1 MTNDA
6 HLFARLQDS
15 SNLPSLPQVLLQVI
29 EINEQEDFD
38 IKKLVKI
45 IAQDPAI
52 SAKVL
57 RLVNSAHFNLEGKF
71 ISLEKAVLY
80 LGADV
85 IKKIAITASI
95 QHAFNGVKQNGSFPI
110 NRFWWNSFS
119 CAIFSKRIA
128 QQTKYINVEEA
139 YVAGLLHNIGK
150 LLLWINFPKEYL
162 SILPLIEN
170 QIDECNTEK
179 QQIGI
184 THCEAGS
191 WLIKHWKLNSF
202 MADAVHYHHEPLARV
217 KIGFPLVKITF
228 LAHKLSKMKNED
240 QTSILA
246 IGQEL
251 LGLDSKQMNTIISD
265 AQKEIENIAT
275 SLELIIEAPANR
287 EGPKPDPLDK
297 HSLHLGT
304 KIQDSS
310 LLTCFLEDLIQYN
323 DRDSILKA
331 TEQALNILLE
341 IDTALFFLQDAEGNT
356 LFGCTSP
363 QNRFHELVQDLTLPS
378 EVTTSLLARSI
389 IEQRIINTQE
399 LTSSNQLSLADSQLL
414 DLIGENGMIYVPMIA
429 NNISVGVIVLGL
441 KESKLKGA
449 TRLLRLM
456 ANQTALSLH
465 LYDIREKRAKEIEE
479 ERLAALSMAAA
490 KIAHEV
496 NNPLAIIRNY
506 FKIFELNFTHSS
518 TLKGDLKI
526 LNDEIDH
533 ISNIVQQ
540 LNNIIPSD
548 KKECE
553 KVDLN
558 SLLTGLSKIL
568 SKSIL
573 YSSKIQLH
581 FTPDLDLPPVAA
593 DADEIKQVIINLVKN
608 AAEAIQ
614 EGGNIYIEAHRK
626 DSVNEETASDTM
638 HLTQHSVEITIRDDG
653 PGIADEIAS
662 NLFDPFISSK
672 GTENSGLGLSV
683 VQDIVS
689 KLNGTITCNSNK
701 ENGTSFT
708 IILPVDGSCNSSDKF
723 IQHSRKK
730 VP

>member
-1 MTNDA
+1 MTNNA

-15 SNLPSLPQVLLQVI
+15 SNLPSLPQVLLQVV

-71 ISLEKAVLY
+71 ISLERAVLY

-95 QHAFNGVKQNGSFPI
+95 QHVFNGVKQNGSFPI

-128 QQTKYINVEEA
+128 QQTRYINVEEA

-162 SILPLIEN
+162 SILPLIES
-170 QIDECNTEK
+170 QIDECKAEK
-179 QQIGI
+179 EQIGI

-217 KIGFPLVKITF
+217 KIGFPLVKITC
-228 LAHKLSKMKNED
+228 LAHKLSKMNSED
-240 QTSILA
+240 QTSIFA

-251 LGLDSKQMNTIISD
+251 LGLDSKQMNTIICD
-265 AQKEIENIAT
+265 AQKEIENIGT
-275 SLELIIEAPANR
+275 SLELTIEAPANR
-287 EGPKPDPLDK
+287 EEPKADPLEK
-297 HSLHLGT
+297 HSLHLVT

-341 IDTALFFLQDAEGNT
+341 IDTVLFFLQDADDNT

-363 QNRFHELVQDLTLPS
+363 QNRFHELVQDLVLPS

-389 IEQRIINTQE
+389 SEQRIINTHE
-399 LTSSNQLSLADSQLL
+399 LTSTNQLSLADSQLL
-414 DLIGENGMIYVPMIA
+414 DLIGENGMIYVPMVA
-429 NNISVGVIVLGL
+429 NNISVGIIVLGL
-441 KESKLKGA
+441 QGSKLKGA

-465 LYDIREKRAKEIEE
+465 LHDIREKQAKKIEE

-526 LNDEIDH
+526 LNDEINH

-540 LNNIIPSD
+540 LNNVAPSD
-548 KKECE
+548 KKERE

-558 SLLTGLSKIL
+558 SLLAGLSKIL

-573 YSSKIQLH
+573 NSSKIQLH
-581 FTPDLDLPPVAA
+581 FTPDPDLPPFVA

-614 EGGNIYIEAHRK
+614 EGGNVYIEAHRK
-626 DSVNEETASDTM
+626 DSVNEKTASNTM
-638 HLTQHSVEITIRDDG
+638 RLTQHSVEITISDDG

-672 GTENSGLGLSV
+672 GTGNSGLGLSV

-708 IILPVDGSCNSSDKF
+708 IILPVDGS
-723 IQHSRKK
+723 
-730 VP
+730 

>member
-1 MTNDA
+1 MTNNA

-15 SNLPSLPQVLLQVI
+15 SNLPSLPQILLQVI

-71 ISLEKAVLY
+71 ISLERAVLH

-95 QHAFNGVKQNGSFPI
+95 QHAFNGVTQNGSFPI
-110 NRFWWNSFS
+110 NRFWRNSFS
-119 CAIFSKRIA
+119 CAIFSKIIA

-170 QIDECNTEK
+170 QIDECNAEK

-202 MADAVHYHHEPLARV
+202 MADAVRYHHEPLARV

-228 LAHKLSKMKNED
+228 LAHKLSKMNKED
-240 QTSILA
+240 QASILA

-251 LGLDSKQMNTIISD
+251 LGLDSKQMDTIICD
-265 AQKEIENIAT
+265 AQKEIEDIAT
-275 SLELIIEAPANR
+275 SLELTIEAPANR
-287 EGPKPDPLDK
+287 EEPKTDLLDK
-297 HSLHLGT
+297 HSLHLVT
-304 KIQDSS
+304 KTQDSS

-341 IDTALFFLQDAEGNT
+341 IDTVLFFLQDAEGNT

-363 QNRFHELVQDLTLPS
+363 QNRFHELVQDLILPC

-399 LTSSNQLSLADSQLL
+399 LTSTNQLSLADSQLL
-414 DLIGENGMIYVPMIA
+414 DLIGENGMIYVPMVA
-429 NNISVGVIVLGL
+429 SNISVGVIVLGL

-465 LYDIREKRAKEIEE
+465 LHDIREKQAKKIEE
-479 ERLAALSMAAA
+479 ERLDALSMAAA

-526 LNDEIDH
+526 LNDEINH

-540 LNNIIPSD
+540 LNNVVPSD
-548 KKECE
+548 KKERE

-558 SLLTGLSKIL
+558 SLLAGLSKIL

-581 FTPDLDLPPVAA
+581 FTPDLELPPIAA

-626 DSVNEETASDTM
+626 DSVNEKTASNTM
-638 HLTQHSVEITIRDDG
+638 HLSQHSVEITIRDDG

-708 IILPVDGSCNSSDKF
+708 IILPVDGS
-723 IQHSRKK
+723 
-730 VP
+730 

>member
-1 MTNDA
+1 MTNNA

-15 SNLPSLPQVLLQVI
+15 SNLPSLPQILLQVI

-38 IKKLVKI
+38 IKKLIKI

-71 ISLEKAVLY
+71 ISLEGAVLY

-128 QQTKYINVEEA
+128 QQTKYANVEEA

-170 QIDECNTEK
+170 QIDECNAEK

-217 KIGFPLVKITF
+217 KIGFPLIKITF
-228 LAHKLSKMKNED
+228 LAHKLSKMNSED
-240 QTSILA
+240 QPSIFA

-265 AQKEIENIAT
+265 AQTEIEDIAT

-287 EGPKPDPLDK
+287 EEPKADPLDK
-297 HSLHLGT
+297 HSLHLVT
-304 KIQDSS
+304 KMQDSS
-310 LLTCFLEDLIQYN
+310 LLTSFLEDLIQYN

-341 IDTALFFLQDAEGNT
+341 IDTALFFLQDAAGNT

-363 QNRFHELVQDLTLPS
+363 QNRFHELVQDLVLPS
-378 EVTTSLLARSI
+378 EITTSLLARSI
-389 IEQRIINTQE
+389 IEQRIISTQE
-399 LTSSNQLSLADSQLL
+399 LTSTNQLSLADSQLL
-414 DLIGENGMIYVPMIA
+414 DLIGENGMIYVPLVA

-449 TRLLRLM
+449 TRLLCLM

-465 LYDIREKRAKEIEE
+465 LHDVREKQAKKIEE
-479 ERLAALSMAAA
+479 ERLAAQSMAAA

-533 ISNIVQQ
+533 ISDIVQQ
-540 LNNIIPSD
+540 LNNVAPSD
-548 KKECE
+548 RKERE

-626 DSVNEETASDTM
+626 DSVNEKTASDTM
-638 HLTQHSVEITIRDDG
+638 DLTQPSVEITIRDDG
-653 PGIADEIAS
+653 PGIAAEIAS
-662 NLFDPFISSK
+662 NLFDPFISNK

-708 IILPVDGSCNSSDKF
+708 IILPVDGS
-723 IQHSRKK
+723 
-730 VP
+730 